1 VLTGSIAWL
10 RQYGVRGEALFGTVV
25 ILIAASIAAV
35 IVNRVLRQLLLK
47 VQPKLRLPSAMV
59 LAATRLPNALL
70 WTCAGLLILD
80 VWGFD
85 VAGLWTFLV
94 STVAVIGV
102 GFIAVWTMVSNVTA
116 SLFISLWRPFRL
128 GETVEL
134 LPERLAGRVVDR
146 NLMFTVLRE
155 TEGVI
160 LQIPNN
166 MFFQK
171 IFRVTESREQHLF
184 EFLDGDSA
192 APGARRTPSGED
204 TIVAAKP
211 EKAQGR

>member
-171 IFRVTESREQHLF
+171 IFRVIESREQHLF
-184 EFLDGDSA
+184 EFLDGDGA